1 MKYPEGG
8 PIETYVGADNYGD
21 YEANQANLGRYNL
34 YNNAGQSLV
43 DQGIFSDPSQL
54 SSEQFSSTFPD
65 FTLPEGATGA
75 TRFNVA
81 QGSNFSESIDPNL
94 QGNFYSDPGGQYG
107 YVPTF
112 DKPTDEYSLVDSPE
126 QKQIKS
132 DQLAW
137 DTYLGDSGTAGFN
150 REWIGDLDNPGQGS
164 YEYTPTNTEGTGGNY
179 VSAGNLPAEARGQFL
194 PQQADPATFVGGG
207 KLGDSLKMAGDTLLS
222 TVGLTDVIGDDFYKN
237 QSFADASRV
246 GESLG
251 KGLGVIAG
259 NVIAPG
265 VGGALVSQGQ
275 NILGNVDGE
284 DSDRARMEQIRAN
297 PEAYGK
303 HGKNVSQ
310 MNNAINPLVTGTD
323 IAGKVGNAALGNFQD
338 TGNILGDFQMPQ
350 LGDTDLK
357 AFGGELNPIGDFV
370 GQKQS
375 DAVLNQIAFD
385 KSLARHS
392 NADVQGKGNVS
403 FMDSLQGTHTLNK
416 RNKLISGIA
425 GTDFDK
431 TSYLDALQGRKG
443 TVASFAYGGEMN
455 QQADGGKFIEYQGPT
470 HDGGGI
476 AVDENGVPTNGA
488 SNKEVEGGETLHD
501 DGIENYVF
509 SDRLMID
516 PKKKNSF
523 ADASK
528 KINNKYKNA
537 TDKIATNS
545 RDMELEQLK
554 QEQET
559 FKASISSNDNSTQ
572 LAHGGGLNPT
582 TEQYYGVINN
592 ALGQVPQVYAPTG
605 APSGLDAN
613 LAFTGNNLSPDNI
626 QSPVGNDPQF
636 RGNPLQLRDD
646 TIGEFTLDT
655 QPKSDVK
662 ANPFTESLPQDKIN
676 PLGYISS
683 NIGNVYDIAQASKET
698 KANDFGRANFEG
710 INLEPQREE
719 LRRQAGVS
727 QAIARENSRG
737 SVSAGAS
744 KGNQT
749 ISNALV
755 SSSLGS
761 GLSQSYMT
769 EANRNAQIANQ
780 AEQINTQIGMQETI
794 ADQQDAAKR
803 KSTTSQ
809 ALHSM
814 GMNTQGYV
822 KDLTSA
828 KVGNMNNEMWFE
840 LVSKGQHNEMKYHN
854 GKFIQVVKD
863 DDGNYYDV
871 NTREKV
877 TVQ

>member
-1 MKYPEGG
+1 M
-8 PIETYVGADNYGD
+8 
-21 YEANQANLGRYNL
+21 
-34 YNNAGQSLV
+34 
-43 DQGIFSDPSQL
+43 
-54 SSEQFSSTFPD
+54 
-65 FTLPEGATGA
+65 
-75 TRFNVA
+75 
-81 QGSNFSESIDPNL
+81 
-94 QGNFYSDPGGQYG
+94 
-107 YVPTF
+107 
-112 DKPTDEYSLVDSPE
+112 
-126 QKQIKS
+126 
-132 DQLAW
+132 
-137 DTYLGDSGTAGFN
+137 
-150 REWIGDLDNPGQGS
+150 
-164 YEYTPTNTEGTGGNY
+164 
-179 VSAGNLPAEARGQFL
+179 
-194 PQQADPATFVGGG
+194 
-207 KLGDSLKMAGDTLLS
+207 
-222 TVGLTDVIGDDFYKN
+222 
-237 QSFADASRV
+237 
-246 GESLG
+246 
-251 KGLGVIAG
+251 
-259 NVIAPG
+259 
-265 VGGALVSQGQ
+265 
-275 NILGNVDGE
+275 
-284 DSDRARMEQIRAN
+284 
-297 PEAYGK
+297 
-303 HGKNVSQ
+303 
-310 MNNAINPLVTGTD
+310 
-323 IAGKVGNAALGNFQD
+323 
-338 TGNILGDFQMPQ
+338 
-350 LGDTDLK
+350 
-357 AFGGELNPIGDFV
+357 
-370 GQKQS
+370 
-375 DAVLNQIAFD
+375 
-385 KSLARHS
+385 
-392 NADVQGKGNVS
+392 
-403 FMDSLQGTHTLNK
+403 
-416 RNKLISGIA
+416 
-425 GTDFDK
+425 
-431 TSYLDALQGRKG
+431 
-443 TVASFAYGGEMN
+443 
-455 QQADGGKFIEYQGPT
+455 
-470 HDGGGI
+470 
-476 AVDENGVPTNGA
+476 
-488 SNKEVEGGETLHD
+488 
-501 DGIENYVF
+501 
-509 SDRLMID
+509 
-516 PKKKNSF
+516 
-523 ADASK
+523 
-528 KINNKYKNA
+528 
-537 TDKIATNS
+537 
-545 RDMELEQLK
+545 K

-613 LAFTGNNLSPDNI
+613 LAFTGNKLSPDNI
-626 QSPVGNDPQF
+626 QSPVGNDHQF